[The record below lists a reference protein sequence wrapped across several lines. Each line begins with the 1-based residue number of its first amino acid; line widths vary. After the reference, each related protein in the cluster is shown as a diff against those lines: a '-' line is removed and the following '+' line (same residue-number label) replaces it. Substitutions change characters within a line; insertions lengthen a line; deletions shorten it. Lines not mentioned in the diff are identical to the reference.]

1 VTLRPD
7 REIATV
13 AAWLADHPSIE
24 ILARGRGGG
33 YGEAAAE
40 ALPNAIQTTYRW
52 HLMENASSAFLDAV
66 RKSTQA
72 IRATAVAVKGQ
83 VVLPIAKS
91 AWRLGLCGFS

>member
-1 VTLRPD
+1 MVGIDDWVFRRNNRYGTL
-7 REIATV
+7 ICG
-13 AAWLADHPSIE
+13 
-24 ILARGRGGG
+24 ARAF
-33 YGEAAAE
+33 GEAAAE